1 MSLSVLRLMI
11 RRRRYVVSTKVMWG
25 GTLLDWLLLLLLPRL
40 LVRVDSNRR
49 GLQHWRRLR
58 RRLLLRWRVRRFK
71 RLLKNGRW
79 WLLRCS
85 DCLRFNFWFGRICK
99 GWRGRRVLA
108 CTRGPAFRVAA
119 QTSGCFGGDSVFLQK
134 FLDLTMLRANVPDE
148 GQLSLALEVALR
160 TFEGRRRRQTFGQFL
175 VKMLGAVV
183 IVEHPGVGEHLA
195 ADLTVVG
202 LVFVELPAFS
212 ELFLHKAEDD
222 TMRQSEVTTQI

>member
-1 MSLSVLRLMI
+1 
-11 RRRRYVVSTKVMWG
+11 
-25 GTLLDWLLLLLLPRL
+25 
-40 LVRVDSNRR
+40 
-49 GLQHWRRLR
+49 
-58 RRLLLRWRVRRFK
+58 
-71 RLLKNGRW
+71 
-79 WLLRCS
+79 
-85 DCLRFNFWFGRICK
+85 
-99 GWRGRRVLA
+99 
-108 CTRGPAFRVAA
+108 
-119 QTSGCFGGDSVFLQK
+119 
-134 FLDLTMLRANVPDE
+134 MLRANVPDE

-183 IVEHPGVGEHLA
+183 IVEHPGVSEHLA